1 MNANENPPR
10 AETRMGRIEKASRI
24 IRLLIG
30 LWLGLGVPLTF
41 AIYFG
46 WLPNLPL
53 DAKILVS
60 PHQMYA
66 SPNEMPTT
74 VWALGLVRIG
84 LCTFCGLVLYHL
96 FRLYERGILFSAKN
110 VRDIRFLGYYLICD
124 WLVIYQLDGLSHKMV
139 LSFNQI
145 YIGLLVIFIAWVMD
159 EGRKIQEEQDLTV

>member
-1 MNANENPPR
+1 M
-10 AETRMGRIEKASRI
+10 RI
-24 IRLLIG
+24 LIG
-30 LWLGLGVPLTF
+30 VNLVVCFPLTF

-60 PHQMYA
+60 PHQLYV
-66 SPNEMPTT
+66 SPHEMPMT
-74 VWALGLVRIG
+74 VWALGLVRVG
-84 LCTFCGLVLYHL
+84 LGVFCCLALYHL

-124 WLVIYQLDGLSHKMV
+124 WLVIYELESLSHKMD
-139 LSFNQI
+139 LSFNQV
-145 YIGLLVIFIAWVMD
+145 YIGLMVIFVAWVMD